1 MFLVNKNGN
10 SVIEVKQVDVFF
22 EYDKSAQERANE
34 IRNGIMAKCYNYGS
48 TENARNMA
56 DRMVK
61 DFLHDK
67 KPLCRIFVND
77 KFYFGDY
84 EEAKGKIVFER
95 IISALKNEESF
106 LDMRDIESGDMD
118 NEEHSGN
125 IN

>member
-10 SVIEVKQVDVFF
+10 SVIEVKQVDMFF
-22 EYDKSAQERANE
+22 EYDKSTQERANE

-61 DFLHDK
+61 DFLYDK

-84 EEAKGKIVFER
+84 EEVKGKIVFER
-95 IISALKNEESF
+95 IVSALKNEESF
-106 LDMRDIESGDMD
+106 LDMRDVESGDVD
-118 NEEHSGN
+118 NEEHSRN